1 MDRYRISQAAERAG
15 MPATTLRYYETRGLL
30 PARRSPAGYRTYDES
45 DVERLRFIAT
55 AKQLGLPL
63 EQIRELVD
71 VRDDGRCRD
80 VRDTLGPRLRERIA
94 DVDRQVAALGA
105 FRAHLEAAQARLD
118 ALPARDT
125 PCDPGCAFLGAPVD
139 PDPAHPGPPIAC
151 TLTGSEQAD
160 RTARWREV
168 LSGVPREDLAGGGVR
183 VRPAADRGPEVAEL
197 VAAEARCCAFLTFH
211 LTVGPGGVTL
221 DAHAPD
227 GAGELLRELL
237 G

>member
-15 MPATTLRYYETRGLL
+15 MPATTLRYYESRGLL
-30 PARRSPAGYRTYDES
+30 PARRSPSGYRTYDDS

-55 AKQLGLPL
+55 AKDLGLPL
-63 EQIRELVD
+63 EKIREVVD

-80 VRDTLGPRLRERIA
+80 VRDTLGPLLRERIA
-94 DVDRQVAALGA
+94 DVERRIAELGGFREHLGAALS
-105 FRAHLEAAQARLD
+105 RLD

-125 PCDPGCAFLGAPVD
+125 PCDPGCAFLGAP
-139 PDPAHPGPPIAC
+139 PDPEPDPPIAC

-160 RTARWREV
+160 RAGRWHEVTA
-168 LSGVPREDLAGGGVR
+168 GAPREDLPDGGIR
-183 VRPAADRGPEVAEL
+183 VRPPAERVEEVAAL
-197 VAAEARCCAFLTFH
+197 VAAESRCCAFLTFH
-211 LTVGPGGVTL
+211 LSVGPGGITL